1 MPYPVFLDANVLFS
15 KILLT
20 VLLDMAEAGGITF
33 LWSDEVLQE
42 VERNLKKKVSN
53 PQNVNNL
60 ITSIKSSFAQGEVL
74 RVHYKAIE
82 ASLSKTDPKDR
93 HVLAAAAASG
103 AGFLVT
109 FNLSDF
115 DVAEASTYRVHLVD
129 PDSFLCLLL
138 KNHPNE
144 IVSSIKYSRARRT
157 GPSQTEVQFL
167 DRLRAARASNFAN
180 DLSSYIGQF

>member
-20 VLLDMAEAGGITF
+20 IFLDMAEDGGISF

-42 VERNLKKKVSN
+42 VGRNLKKKVSN
-53 PQNVNNL
+53 PQSVDSL
-60 ITSIKSSFAQGEVL
+60 ITSIKFAFAQGEVL
-74 RVHYKAIE
+74 KVHYQGIE
-82 ASLSKTDPKDR
+82 GSLSKTDPKDR
-93 HVLAAAAASG
+93 HVLAAAAVSG

-115 DVAEASTYRVHLVD
+115 DVAEASTYGVHLVD

-144 IVSSIKYSRARRT
+144 IVSSIKHSRGRRT
-157 GPSQTEVQFL
+157 RPPQTEVEFL
-167 DRLRAARASNFAN
+167 ARLRKASVPTFANEMSNF
-180 DLSSYIGQF
+180 IGQF